1 MSELAVK
8 DCTISIKDTSISA
21 TAIQITTLP
30 SSDNFVGDKG
40 IYFGTISVT
49 LSGLTKGNNLVC
61 ATGIITIDGTCS
73 DILDSSNKQAV
84 QQGDSGSAELEFT
97 DSSSG
102 TTTPIVV
109 EIEVSNAGQTDVL
122 T

>member
-8 DCTISIKDTSISA
+8 DCTISIKDTSITA
-21 TAIQITTLP
+21 TAIQITTPP

-49 LSGLTKGNNLVC
+49 LSGLTKGNLTC
-61 ATGIITIDGTCS
+61 ATGVITIDGTCS
-73 DILDSSNKQAV
+73 DILDSSNEQVV
-84 QQGDSGSAELEFT
+84 QKGDSGSAELEFT

-102 TTTPIVV
+102 TTTAIEV
-109 EIEVSNAGQTDVL
+109 EIEVSGAGQTDVL

>member
-21 TAIQITTLP
+21 TSIQITTSP

-49 LSGLTKGNNLVC
+49 LSGLTKDNLVC
-61 ATGIITIDGTCS
+61 ATGIITVDGTCS

-109 EIEVSNAGQTDVL
+109 EIEVSNAGQADVL